1 MRNLTQNTRHGFYR
15 QDSVI
20 MARLVMVIVI
30 FCLVFGDYVKA
41 YWTLQTLLL
50 PEITREAISKPN
62 VLKQKLI
69 QQYNAHRGDEQM
81 EVLLKNNCLYLYCSC

>member
-41 YWTLQTLLL
+41 HWTLQTLLL

-81 EVLLKNNCLYLYCSC
+81 EVLSKN

>member
-1 MRNLTQNTRHGFYR
+1 MRNLAQNTLYS
-15 QDSVI
+15 QDSVF
-20 MARLVMVIVI
+20 MARLVMVIII

-41 YWTLQTLLL
+41 HWTFQTSLL

-81 EVLLKNNCLYLYCSC
+81 EVLLKN

>member
-1 MRNLTQNTRHGFYR
+1 
-15 QDSVI
+15 
-20 MARLVMVIVI
+20 
-30 FCLVFGDYVKA
+30 LVFGDYVKA

-69 QQYNAHRGDEQM
+69 QQYNAHRGDEQVGVVFKN
-81 EVLLKNNCLYLYCSC
+81 ELFVSLLQLLNIQ